1 MVYNMILSYEDG
13 VWIILSL
20 DYNLII
26 EGRNKEKIVKKAEK
40 VLKQKLKKE
49 VAVHPVSEC
58 QILKDLTDVDNI
70 YELIQIIVW
79 ISL

>member
-40 VLKQKLKKE
+40 LLKQKIKKDGI
-49 VAVHPVSEC
+49 VSPLSETK
-58 QILKDLTDVDNI
+58 IIKDLTDLDI
-70 YELIQIIVW
+70 YELIQITV
-79 ISL
+79 

>member
-1 MVYNMILSYEDG
+1 MVYSMILSYEDG

-40 VLKQKLKKE
+40 LLKEKIKKE
-49 VAVHPVSEC
+49 GMVQPLLESK
-58 QILKDLTDVDNI
+58 ILNDLTDVDI
-70 YELIQIIVW
+70 YELIQITV
-79 ISL
+79 